1 MQRAGDGA
9 PTVQHDP
16 HGAAANERLR
26 NAKIGAAIRD
36 LNWSDLRVAGPGI
49 DRRRR
54 GNADF
59 FKDARAMSTV
69 IVVGAGPV
77 GLLTALGLARQD
89 IDVTILDAEPG
100 IIRSPRAAVYFH
112 TTLNVL
118 ARLGLLEEA
127 EAIGLKNAE
136 FCMHFRATGE
146 FIRANLADLSEPGQK
161 YPYQLHFGQHL
172 LADLVMR
179 HLARLPGTR
188 VLWNHRLTGL
198 AQDAHH
204 VSLQIET
211 PSGATRMTADWVVGA
226 DGARSTVRQLL
237 DLGFDGHT
245 WPDRFVATNIE
256 YDFSRYGYADAN
268 AVVDPVNWAVVARLG
283 RENLWRVTYGEDAN
297 LDERTIL
304 ERLPARFAA
313 ILPAP
318 EPYRIDNFSPYRVH
332 ERCAARFRVG
342 RVLLAGDA
350 AHACNPCG
358 GLGLTGGVIDA
369 DALSSVLAAV
379 IRGRA
384 GEAALDFY
392 AQERRRVF
400 LEVTSPLAS
409 DFKRQFMEPDPRR
422 VAADRQ
428 AFIDSIHHT
437 GPAVRAGS
445 LSKLLL
451 GRPMPV

>member
-1 MQRAGDGA
+1 
-9 PTVQHDP
+9 
-16 HGAAANERLR
+16 
-26 NAKIGAAIRD
+26 
-36 LNWSDLRVAGPGI
+36 
-49 DRRRR
+49 
-54 GNADF
+54 
-59 FKDARAMSTV
+59 MSTV

-77 GLLTALGLARQD
+77 GFLTALGLARQGV
-89 IDVTILDAEPG
+89 DVTILDAEPA
-100 IIRSPRAAVYFH
+100 IIRSPRAAVYYH

-118 ARLGLLEEA
+118 EKLGLLEEA
-127 EAIGLKNAE
+127 EAIGLRNDA
-136 FCMHFRATGE
+136 FAMHFRATGE
-146 FIRANLADLSEPGQK
+146 VIRANLADLREPDQK

-172 LADLVMR
+172 LAELVMR

-198 AQDAHH
+198 TQDDRQAR
-204 VSLQIET
+204 LEIAT
-211 PSGATRMTADWVVGA
+211 PSGATTLTADWVVGA
-226 DGARSTVRQLL
+226 DGARSTVRRLL
-237 DLGFDGHT
+237 AVEFDGHT

-256 YDFSRYGYADAN
+256 YDFSRHGYANAN

-283 RENLWRVTYGEDAN
+283 RENLWRVTYGEDAS

-313 ILPAP
+313 ILPGP

-332 ERCAARFRVG
+332 ERCASRFRVG

-369 DALSSVLAAV
+369 DALSCVLGAV

-384 GEAALDFY
+384 GDDVLDFY

-428 AFIDSIHHT
+428 AFLDSISHK
-437 GPAVRAGS
+437 GPAVRAGT

-451 GRPMPV
+451 GQPMRVFAVGP

>member
-1 MQRAGDGA
+1 
-9 PTVQHDP
+9 
-16 HGAAANERLR
+16 
-26 NAKIGAAIRD
+26 
-36 LNWSDLRVAGPGI
+36 
-49 DRRRR
+49 
-54 GNADF
+54 
-59 FKDARAMSTV
+59 MSSV

-77 GLLTALGLARQD
+77 GFLAALGLAQKGVE
-89 IDVTILDAEPG
+89 VTILDAEPG
-100 IIRSPRAAVYFH
+100 IIRSPRAAVYYH

-118 ARLGLLEEA
+118 EKLGLLEDA
-127 EAIGLKNAE
+127 EAIGLRNFE

-146 FIRANLADLSEPGQK
+146 VIKANLADMREAGQK

-179 HLARLPGTR
+179 HLARLPDTR
-188 VLWNHRLTGL
+188 VLWNHKLVGL
-198 AQDAHH
+198 AQDGRHAR
-204 VSLQIET
+204 LEIET
-211 PSGATRMTADWVVGA
+211 PSGGTTMTADWVVGA
-226 DGARSTVRQLL
+226 DGARSTVRRLL
-237 DLGFDGHT
+237 GVGFDGQT

-256 YDFSRYGYADAN
+256 YDFSRYGYANAN

-283 RENLWRVTYGEDAN
+283 RENLWRVTYGEDAR
-297 LDERTIL
+297 LDEQRIL

-313 ILPAP
+313 ILPGP

-332 ERCAARFRVG
+332 ERCASSFRVG

-369 DALSSVLAAV
+369 DALISVLAAV
-379 IRGRA
+379 IQGRA
-384 GEAALDFY
+384 GETVLDFY

-409 DFKRQFMEPDPRR
+409 DFKRQFMESDPAR

-428 AFIDSIHHT
+428 AFLDSISRT

-445 LSKLLL
+445 LSKLVL
-451 GRPMPV
+451 GQPMPV

>member
-1 MQRAGDGA
+1 M
-9 PTVQHDP
+9 
-16 HGAAANERLR
+16 AADIDSIGRIDRGRVR
-26 NAKIGAAIRD
+26 NAD
-36 LNWSDLRVAGPGI
+36 LAR
-49 DRRRR
+49 
-54 GNADF
+54 
-59 FKDARAMSTV
+59 DARAMSTV
-69 IVVGAGPV
+69 VVVGAGPV
-77 GLLTALGLARQD
+77 GFLTALGLAQQG

-100 IIRSPRAAVYFH
+100 IIRSPRAAVYYH

-118 ARLGLLEEA
+118 EKLALLEDA
-127 EAIGLKNAE
+127 EAIGLRNFE
-136 FCMHFRATGE
+136 FSMHFRATGE
-146 FIRANLADLSEPGQK
+146 VIKANLADLREPGQK

-188 VLWNHRLTGL
+188 VLWNHKLTGL
-198 AQDAHH
+198 AQDARHAR
-204 VSLQIET
+204 LGIET
-211 PSGATRMTADWVVGA
+211 PAGGTTLTADWVVGA
-226 DGARSTVRQLL
+226 DGARSTVRRLL
-237 DLGFDGHT
+237 GVGFDGYT

-256 YDFSRYGYADAN
+256 YDFSRYGYANAN

-283 RENLWRVTYGEDAN
+283 REDLWRVTYGEDAS
-297 LDERTIL
+297 LDEQTIL

-313 ILPAP
+313 ILPRP

-332 ERCAARFRVG
+332 ERCASSFRVG

-379 IRGRA
+379 IQGRV
-384 GEAALDFY
+384 GEAVLDFY

-409 DFKRQFMEPDPRR
+409 DFKRQFMESDPVR

-428 AFIDSIHHT
+428 AFLDSINRT

-445 LSKLLL
+445 LSKLVL
-451 GRPMPV
+451 GQPMPV